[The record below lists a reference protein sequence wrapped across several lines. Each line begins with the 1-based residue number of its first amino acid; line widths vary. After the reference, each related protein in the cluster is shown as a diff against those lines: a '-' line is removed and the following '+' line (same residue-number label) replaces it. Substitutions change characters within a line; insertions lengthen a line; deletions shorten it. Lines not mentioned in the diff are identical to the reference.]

1 MKTDASDPEYSIF
14 EVGRSK
20 LDVPILNLPPLPT
33 IGIGDL
39 TLESAFVCFVS
50 LVVKKTKSVTSS
62 LYHQMFRI
70 LSRKFRELR
79 TSNVQSRIKTDA
91 SDPEHSIFEVGRSKL
106 DVPILNLPPLPT
118 IGIGDY
124 ALGIAIGIVLHA
136 RILIKPLYGF
146 EYM

>member
-1 MKTDASDPEYSIF
+1 MKTDASDPEY
-14 EVGRSK
+14 
-20 LDVPILNLPPLPT
+20 
-33 IGIGDL
+33 
-39 TLESAFVCFVS
+39 
-50 LVVKKTKSVTSS
+50 
-62 LYHQMFRI
+62 
-70 LSRKFRELR
+70 
-79 TSNVQSRIKTDA
+79 
-91 SDPEHSIFEVGRSKL
+91 SIFEVGRSKL